1 MAKKS
6 INILLLGRSGCGK
19 GAQGEFLIDHFG
31 LGLYIST
38 GELFRAL
45 AEKNTLTGRKIA
57 EILGRGGLPGEWI
70 AQYLWQGVL
79 VEKLQ
84 SVDQGIL
91 FDGLAR
97 RVKEAVILDE
107 VMAWLGLEL
116 TVVLIE
122 VTRDEAFKRLKGRER
137 LDDTDE
143 KINSRLDWYDDH
155 TSETVDYYENK
166 GRLIRVDGMPDK
178 KTVFENILKALG
190 EK

>member
-19 GAQGEFLIDHFG
+19 GTQGKLLVDHFG

-45 AEKNTLTGRKIA
+45 AKKKTLAGRKIA
-57 EILGRGGLPGEWI
+57 EIIGKGGLPEEWI
-70 AQYLWQGVL
+70 AQYLWEGVL

-84 SVDQGIL
+84 SADQGIL

-97 RVKEAVILDE
+97 RPKEAVILDE
-107 VMAWLGLEL
+107 VMAWFGLKL

-122 VTRDEAFKRLKGRER
+122 VTRDEAFKHLRGRER
-137 LDDTDE
+137 PDDTDE
-143 KINSRLDWYDDH
+143 KISNRLDWYEND
-155 TSETVDYYENK
+155 TSKTVDHYEKK
-166 GRLIRVDGMPDK
+166 GQLVRVDGMPDK